1 MEESKQLSVKENI
14 EIVGKSLIEH
24 QSSGREYKKSV
35 ELTKSEIS
43 GMDTKIE
50 LMIQDTPKS
59 FFPQITE
66 LFSDLRGEITHQKN
80 MNEYLQKQI
89 TELKKERSVISQHIV
104 ASNTSVSILQEKVG
118 TPSKF

>member
-1 MEESKQLSVKENI
+1 
-14 EIVGKSLIEH
+14 
-24 QSSGREYKKSV
+24 
-35 ELTKSEIS
+35 
-43 GMDTKIE
+43 MDTKIE